1 MEAKIKE
8 TNPGILESYLL
19 FFFFLM
25 GKEKEKIY
33 LSLNSSIFFIIK
45 HILDFPLTGLNGG
58 WHKKE

>member
-8 TNPGILESYLL
+8 TNPGVLESYIL
-19 FFFFLM
+19 FFLM

-33 LSLNSSIFFIIK
+33 LSSNSSIFFIIK